1 MLKHWTGRS
10 RLLLTLLAVLLV
22 ASVGSAPLRTA
33 STTVGTELT
42 LTATQSTV
50 GVALGGNAVVA
61 VAVSGPGSLL
71 GPVNLSVTGA
81 PSASVVTILPNPVPA
96 GLPAVIS
103 VLTSGSTPVG
113 THFLKITATNGASTT
128 TVTVK
133 LVVTLPTGFTMT
145 LAPPLRTVVDG
156 ETTSFTL
163 NINRGLLAGPIGL
176 TLSGVPQYATATVSP
191 SLSILGNTATITIR
205 TATNVVPGTYLIT
218 VAGKSLLSSAT
229 ASAYLVVLPQTYP
242 NFPVSGDPDRELA
255 PGAPEAAI
263 DMEITNPFDAAMTV
277 SNIGVTIEGTDT
289 SSQPGGCAVDNF
301 EILAYGGPATLV
313 VPPNSTRTLSQLGVA
328 RADWPAIRMLN
339 TSANQDMCKGVDVD
353 LRLNAKG
360 AGA

>member
-1 MLKHWTGRS
+1 MRHWTGRT
-10 RLLLTLLAVLLV
+10 RLLVAVLAVLLA
-22 ASVGSAPLRTA
+22 ASVGSAPLRPA
-33 STTVGTELT
+33 ATTVGAELT
-42 LTATQSTV
+42 LTASQSTI
-50 GVALGGNAVVA
+50 GVAIGGNAVVA
-61 VAVSGPGSLL
+61 VSVSQAGSVL
-71 GPVNLSVTGA
+71 GPVSLSVTGA
-81 PSASVVTILPNPVPA
+81 PVGATVSILPNPVPA

-103 VLTSGSTPVG
+103 VLTTGSTPVG
-113 THFLKITATNGASTT
+113 TYFLKITATNGASTK

-145 LAPPLRTVVDG
+145 LAPPMRTVVDG

-163 NINRGLLAGPIGL
+163 NIARGLLAGPVGL
-176 TLSGVPQYATATVSP
+176 TVSGVPQHATATVSP
-191 SLSILGNTATITIR
+191 SLSILGNTATITIA

-218 VAGKSLLSSAT
+218 VSGKALLSSAT

-242 NFPVSGDPDRELA
+242 HFPVSGEPDRELA

-263 DMEITNPFDAAMTV
+263 DMAITNPFNAAMTV

-289 SSQPGGCAVDNF
+289 SDQPGGCAVDNF
-301 EILAYGGPATLV
+301 EILAYGGPVTLV

-339 TSANQDMCKGVDVD
+339 TPANQDMCKGVQVD

-360 AGA
+360 DGA